1 MAQSGYTPI
10 LIYASGTATNVPL
23 AANMTSSASGAE
35 LALNYADGK
44 LYYKNSSGVVTLLAG
59 SGGGGPAAGS
69 NTQVQY
75 NNGGVFGAS
84 ANMTFDGTTLTVA
97 GLSNTGNTTLGN
109 ASADTLTVNSTITS
123 NLIFTDNT
131 YDIGASGATR
141 PRNLFTSG
149 TGTFGGT
156 LYTQSL
162 YLGNSRIVIRD
173 NSIEEYAANSNSI
186 VAVNYTG
193 YLAGTTQFRDFD
205 IYNGKSGFIATFEGA
220 TSRFGLNN
228 QNPSYLFDMTGQGRV
243 LSGSGASGATIPANN
258 LFVIDSSA
266 NAGFGLAIPST
277 GNIVGGFYVNAGTNQ
292 YDGGIDYQGTTRT
305 LNLRSAGASRVIVDS
320 AGSVGVGAAPTS
332 SGRLSLQITDAAEGY
347 YLSNVRTALGVNFVY
362 NANNLYI
369 GSNYA
374 SYFELDGTSGA
385 FKWFNA
391 PTGTAGGTVT
401 FTQTM
406 TLETGGNLVI
416 GATSAA
422 TKLDVVKQGNSS
434 GGTIMM
440 SGSKTNAAVKYGALT
455 AAHYTSSTYTQ
466 GFGLITGV
474 GASSDNNVQIGGGV
488 DELLAAT
495 NIRFWTAANTTT
507 GSGTQRVIINS
518 AGNVGIGTDTPDS
531 SMGTGLHIAT
541 ASGNSLILQKST
553 GAAMQFR
560 SDASTIRATIT
571 GINGADGVYI
581 AYGASQTQTALF
593 NAYGMGLGS
602 ASPSS
607 GIGIAFPATQSQSS
621 NANTLDDYEEG
632 SWTPNL
638 AFNGNT
644 AGITYIYRTGTYVK
658 IGRQVTVWATVYL
671 SSKGSNTGDATFI
684 SLPYQPD
691 QTFYNEQHGCVGE
704 LNGVTFSGY
713 LESRVGGTATVN
725 IFQQVSGTGFSSLTN
740 TSFTDSASMAFTV
753 TYTTNA

>member
-1 MAQSGYTPI
+1 
-10 LIYASGTATNVPL
+10 
-23 AANMTSSASGAE
+23 MTSSASGAE

-44 LYYKNSSGVVTLLAG
+44 LYFKNSSGVVTLLAG

-141 PRNLFTSG
+141 PRNLYTSG
-149 TGTFGGT
+149 IGLFGGT
-156 LYTQSL
+156 LFTQSVQ
-162 YLGNSRIVIRD
+162 LGTSRLTLRD
-173 NSIEEYAANSNSI
+173 NSLEEYAANSNSA

-205 IYNGKSGFIATFEGA
+205 IYNGKAGFIATFEGA

-292 YDGGIDYQGTTRT
+292 YDGGIDYEGTTRT

-347 YLSNVRTALGVNFVY
+347 YTSNVRTALGVNFVY

-391 PTGTAGGTVT
+391 PTGTAGGVAT

-406 TLETGGNLVI
+406 TLDTNGVAYIGGTSGIGSRLNLIKDTNSAVENLLWLRNSGTGYK
-416 GATSAA
+416 GARITFGEYS
-422 TKLDVVKQGNSS
+422 TINGYITNQYISS
-434 GGTIMM
+434 GPIWCTDIGSTNSVRFFTGSDPGTQRADIDSTGKLTVGSISTSLSNLLTVLSSVA
-440 SGSKTNAAVKYGALT
+440 SGG
-455 AAHYTSSTYTQ
+455 STMTVHN
-466 GFGLITGV
+466 IND
-474 GASSDNNVQIGGGV
+474 SGGGV
-488 DELLAAT
+488 TYAGINFLVGSDNGTCSIRSIRTNAGSDYQSALQFLTNPAGAT
-495 NIRFWTAANTTT
+495 IVPTLKMTINPTGAVVLQGGTTSANGT
-507 GSGTQRVIINS
+507 GITFPGTQN
-518 AGNVGIGTDTPDS
+518 
-531 SMGTGLHIAT
+531 
-541 ASGNSLILQKST
+541 
-553 GAAMQFR
+553 
-560 SDASTIRATIT
+560 
-571 GINGADGVYI
+571 
-581 AYGASQTQTALF
+581 
-593 NAYGMGLGS
+593 
-602 ASPSS
+602 
-607 GIGIAFPATQSQSS
+607 QSS

-632 SWTPNL
+632 SWTPTL
-638 AFNGNT
+638 IFGSSST
-644 AGITYIYRTGTYVK
+644 GITYIYQSGNYVK
-658 IGRQVTVWATVYL
+658 IGRQVTVWATIYL
-671 SSKGSNTGDATFI
+671 SSKGSATGDAQF
-684 SLPYQPD
+684 SGLPFAPSD
-691 QTFYNEQHGCVGE
+691 TFYNEQHGVAAE
-704 LNGVTFSGY
+704 VNNLTFSGY
-713 LESRVGGTATVN
+713 LTSRVGGTDKVQVFSN
-725 IFQQVSGTGFSSLTN
+725 ISGSAQAILNNTNYQNTTSL
-740 TSFTDSASMAFTV
+740 AVTV